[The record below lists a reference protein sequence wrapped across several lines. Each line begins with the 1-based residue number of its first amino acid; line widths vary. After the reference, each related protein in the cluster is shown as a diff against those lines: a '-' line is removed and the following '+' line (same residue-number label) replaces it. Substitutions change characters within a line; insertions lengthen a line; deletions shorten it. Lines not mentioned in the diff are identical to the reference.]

1 MKDLIVLSGEETV
14 RYRNIAEEAGMS
26 LAPYLMQDMADEFL
40 VRHEDAYRV
49 IQVYDEELKRE
60 LIEYMEALD
69 YQRYRRNAGYQN

>member
-1 MKDLIVLSGEETV
+1 
-14 RYRNIAEEAGMS
+14 MS